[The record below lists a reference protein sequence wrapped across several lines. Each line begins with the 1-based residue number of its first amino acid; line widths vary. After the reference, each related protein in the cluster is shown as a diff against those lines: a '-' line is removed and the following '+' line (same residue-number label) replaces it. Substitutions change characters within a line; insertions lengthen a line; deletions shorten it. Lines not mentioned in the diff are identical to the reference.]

1 MCTYLHQLAATIV
14 SAIALRRSDSLD
26 LPGGECC
33 EGERV
38 AVGHGGPVE
47 MVIEKLVVE
56 FGAWSLVAVVMCKQ
70 RFASRH
76 V

>member
-1 MCTYLHQLAATIV
+1 MCTYLHQLAATTV
-14 SAIALRRSDSLD
+14 LAMALRRSHSLS

-38 AVGHGGPVE
+38 AVGHGGPLE

-56 FGAWSLVAVVMCKQ
+56 IGALSLVVVVMCKQ